1 MSRTFCSRKYG
12 SQKYLNRYL
21 FQLQLSITFEISFG
35 RVEIL
40 RKVKYILCD
49 IFYVFGGELRNIVYM

>member
-1 MSRTFCSRKYG
+1 MSRTFCFRKYG

-40 RKVKYILCD
+40 RKVKYILFD

>member
-1 MSRTFCSRKYG
+1 MSRTFCFRKYG
-12 SQKYLNRYL
+12 SQEYLSRHL
-21 FQLQLSITFEISFG
+21 FQLQFSVNLKLVL

-40 RKVKYILCD
+40 RKVKNILCD